1 MDSIYSIQWDKNLL
15 EETLQ
20 LKSAESLC
28 PLLPPPGLPQS
39 EPKWCDKVVK
49 WYGSSAQTSGS
60 SSEARSPL
68 VERVVRKSPMVPTSR
83 SEKCELLSLDDAT
96 HSFIHAIGSW
106 YA

>member
-1 MDSIYSIQWDKNLL
+1 MIKARKFLYNHLWLGNA
-15 EETLQ
+15 
-20 LKSAESLC
+20 LKSAESLSSKG
-28 PLLPPPGLPQS
+28 PPGLPQS
-39 EPKWCDKVVK
+39 ETKWCDKVVK